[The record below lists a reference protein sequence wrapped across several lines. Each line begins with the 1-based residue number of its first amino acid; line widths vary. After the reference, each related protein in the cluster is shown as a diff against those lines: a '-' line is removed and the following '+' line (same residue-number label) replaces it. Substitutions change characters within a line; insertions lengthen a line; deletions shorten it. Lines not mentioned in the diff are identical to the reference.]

1 MKQKRVWM
9 MYHGKEDEKEDER
22 LNMIQWMDNRE
33 MLKTLLYSAWSLQWY
48 AKFSLKNRV
57 II

>member
-1 MKQKRVWM
+1 MKQKKDFEWCIM
-9 MYHGKEDEKEDER
+9 KEDEEEEMLKK
-22 LNMIQWMDNRE
+22 IQWMDNRE
-33 MLKTLLYSAWSLQWY
+33 MLKTLLYAAWSIEWY

>member
-9 MYHGKEDEKEDER
+9 MYHEGEYEKEEER
-22 LNMIQWMDNRE
+22 LKKIQWMDNRE
-33 MLKTLLYSAWSLQWY
+33 MLKTLLYAAWSIEWY

>member
-1 MKQKRVWM
+1 M
-9 MYHGKEDEKEDER
+9 MYHEGEYEKEEER
-22 LNMIQWMDNRE
+22 LKKIQWMDNRE
-33 MLKTLLYSAWSLQWY
+33 MLKTLLYAAWSIEWY